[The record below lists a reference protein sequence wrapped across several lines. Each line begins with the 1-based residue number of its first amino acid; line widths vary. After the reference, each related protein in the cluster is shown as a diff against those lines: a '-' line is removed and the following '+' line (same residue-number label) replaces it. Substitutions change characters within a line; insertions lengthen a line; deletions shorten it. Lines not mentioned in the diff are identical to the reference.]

1 MLASTCKHSVCIV
14 VHILGCP
21 IIKVVTILWRC
32 IAGRCVGQLWHCI
45 VHGPTDAATMTKSF
59 AIQEE
64 DEGSKRRMEN
74 LPTDNRLGITNCNQS
89 GSGQIMRITSCNA
102 SGSGTNNGL
111 DAVFRGR
118 RDKQEEGMTI
128 SSLWVSIW
136 IWKRQKE
143 KQKIFQRN
151 KKEKEWSVQN

>member
-1 MLASTCKHSVCIV
+1 M
-14 VHILGCP
+14 
-21 IIKVVTILWRC
+21 
-32 IAGRCVGQLWHCI
+32 
-45 VHGPTDAATMTKSF
+45 HGPTDAATMTKLF

-118 RDKQEEGMTI
+118 RDEQEEGMTI
-128 SSLWVSIW
+128 SSLWVSI
-136 IWKRQKE
+136 
-143 KQKIFQRN
+143 
-151 KKEKEWSVQN
+151 